1 MKIHQ
6 RTCKNNFLDD
16 KNKLLDEVSE
26 SNNIITTATENNMN
40 KISIALFEE
49 YENNIWHTSIWFA
62 GKKNIFCLPLN
73 RAGKHFVDELTKLIG
88 CWVLNSSSSTTALK
102 RLMLLPNLVLQRFQ

>member
-26 SNNIITTATENNMN
+26 SNNIVTTATENNMN

-49 YENNIWHTSIWFA
+49 YENNIWHASIWFA
-62 GKKNIFCLPLN
+62 GKKI
-73 RAGKHFVDELTKLIG
+73 
-88 CWVLNSSSSTTALK
+88 SSA
-102 RLMLLPNLVLQRFQ
+102 FH